1 MRRDDCGGSGI
12 LNEERMSGTDPTRR
26 LFSFYLVPE
35 FTLLAFSSAI
45 EALRLANAAVGFE
58 AYAWRFVSEDG
69 RSVKSSCGLDL
80 ATHASL
86 TEERA
91 LLGSRSRP
99 AMAVVCGG
107 MNVQRHRSRPAATW
121 LRECRR
127 RGVALASLCTGSD
140 ILADAG
146 LLDGRRCTIHWENL
160 PDFAERFPALQ
171 VSTGVYEIDGDVYT
185 CAGGS
190 ASFDMM
196 LHLIQQ
202 DFGEAVVSRIC
213 DQALVERVR
222 APSVRQRLPLRTQLG
237 TSDPAILTIVEQM
250 QANMTEPLPLPA
262 LAAKVGLSLRQIERL
277 FRREMGRSPAR
288 YYLELRL
295 ERAHLLLSQSALP
308 IIEIAV
314 ACGFVGGS
322 HFWNAYRKA
331 YGCTPKQTRLANH
344 SARPIRGPAIAAPD
358 RRVPRSRP
366 EHLTPRIAAPPPSGL
381 ISELV

>member
-1 MRRDDCGGSGI
+1 
-12 LNEERMSGTDPTRR
+12 MSETDPRRR

-35 FTLLAFSSAI
+35 FTLLAFSSAL
-45 EALRLANAAVGFE
+45 EALRLANLTVGFE

-69 RSVKSSCGLDL
+69 RCVKSSCGLDL
-80 ATHASL
+80 ATHVSL
-86 TEERA
+86 SEERSFLA
-91 LLGSRSRP
+91 GRSRP
-99 AMAVVCGG
+99 SVAVVCGG
-107 MNVQRHRSRPAATW
+107 MNVQSHRSRPAAAW

-140 ILADAG
+140 VLADAG

-171 VSTGVYEIDGDVYT
+171 VSAGVYEIDGDVYT

-196 LHLIQQ
+196 LHLIAQ

-213 DQALVERVR
+213 EQALVERMR
-222 APSVRQRLPLRTQLG
+222 APSVRQRLPLKTQLG
-237 TSDPAILTIVEQM
+237 ASDPMVLTIAEEM
-250 QANMTEPLPLPA
+250 QASLSEPMTLPD
-262 LAAKVGLSLRQIERL
+262 LAARVGVSVRQIERL
-277 FRREMGRSPAR
+277 FAREMGRSPAR

-308 IIEIAV
+308 IIEVAV
-314 ACGFVGGS
+314 ACGFLGGS

-331 YGCTPKQTRLANH
+331 YGCTPKQTRLASQN
-344 SARPIRGPAIAAPD
+344 ARQ
-358 RRVPRSRP
+358 S
-366 EHLTPRIAAPPPSGL
+366 APPPKQPAQSYPGDIMSGA
-381 ISELV
+381 V

>member
-1 MRRDDCGGSGI
+1 
-12 LNEERMSGTDPTRR
+12 MSGTDTRRR

-58 AYAWRFVSEDG
+58 AYTWRAVSEDG
-69 RSVKSSCGLDL
+69 RCAKSSCGLDL
-80 ATHASL
+80 ATHVSL
-86 TEERA
+86 AEERA
-91 LLGSRSRP
+91 LLSGRSRP
-99 AMAVVCGG
+99 SMAVVCGG
-107 MNVQRHRSRPAATW
+107 MNVQSYRSRPAAAW

-127 RGVALASLCTGSD
+127 QGVALASLCTGSD
-140 ILADAG
+140 VLADAG

-171 VSTGVYEIDGDVYT
+171 VSAGVFEIDGDVYT

-196 LHLIQQ
+196 LHLIAQ
-202 DFGEAVVSRIC
+202 DFGDEVVSRVC

-237 TSDPAILTIVEQM
+237 TTDPAILAIVEQM
-250 QANMTEPLPLPA
+250 QANLMDPLPLPS
-262 LAAKVGLSLRQIERL
+262 LAAKVGISLRQVERL
-277 FRREMGRSPAR
+277 FSRQMGRSPAR

-295 ERAHLLLSQSALP
+295 EQAHLLLNQSAMP

-314 ACGFVGGS
+314 ACGFLGGS

-331 YGCTPKQTRLANH
+331 YGCTPKQTRLA
-344 SARPIRGPAIAAPD
+344 SQRARPSSTVAAA
-358 RRVPRSRP
+358 RRAVPRI
-366 EHLTPRIAAPPPSGL
+366 EAALAS
-381 ISELV
+381 

>member
-1 MRRDDCGGSGI
+1 MG
-12 LNEERMSGTDPTRR
+12 ETDKRRR

-69 RSVKSSCGLDL
+69 CSARSSCGLDL
-80 ATHASL
+80 AVHASL
-86 TEERA
+86 AEERA
-91 LLGSRSRP
+91 LLAGGERP
-99 AMAVVCGG
+99 SMTVVCGG
-107 MNVQRHRSRPAATW
+107 MNVQRHRSRGAAAW

-140 ILADAG
+140 VLAGAG
-146 LLDGRRCTIHWENL
+146 LLDGRRCTIHWANL
-160 PDFAERFPALQ
+160 PDFAERFPALA

-196 LHLIQQ
+196 LHLIAQ
-202 DFGEAVVSRIC
+202 DFGEAVVSRVC
-213 DQALVERVR
+213 EQALVERVR
-222 APSVRQRLPLRTQLG
+222 GADARQRLPLRARLG
-237 TSDPAILTIVEQM
+237 TSDPVVLAVAETM
-250 QANMTEPLPLPA
+250 QANIAEPLPLPL
-262 LAAKVGLSLRQIERL
+262 LAAKAGVSLRQVERL

-295 ERAHLLLSQSALP
+295 ERAHLLLCQSALP
-308 IIEIAV
+308 IIEV
-314 ACGFVGGS
+314 AISCGFLGGP

-331 YGCTPKQTRLANH
+331 YGCTPKQTRLAGQAGR
-344 SARPIRGPAIAAPD
+344 SPPPAVPAVARDGRRIGPARQGHAGQAAP
-358 RRVPRSRP
+358 
-366 EHLTPRIAAPPPSGL
+366 ANPPAGML
-381 ISELV
+381 SEAL

>member
-1 MRRDDCGGSGI
+1 
-12 LNEERMSGTDPTRR
+12 MSETDTRRR

-35 FTLLAFSSAI
+35 FTLLAFSSGL
-45 EALRLANAAVGFE
+45 EALRLANLTVGFA

-69 RSVKSSCGLDL
+69 GSVRSSCGLDL
-80 ATHASL
+80 ATHSSL
-86 TEERA
+86 PEERA
-91 LLGSRSRP
+91 LLSGPSRP
-99 AMAVVCGG
+99 SVAVVCGG
-107 MNVQRHRSRPAATW
+107 MNVQSHRRRMVAAW

-140 ILADAG
+140 LLADAG

-171 VSTGVYEIDGDVYT
+171 VSSGVYEIDGDVYT

-196 LHLIQQ
+196 LHLIAQ

-213 DQALVERVR
+213 EQALVDRVR

-237 TSDPAILTIVEQM
+237 TSDPAVLTIVEEM
-250 QANMTEPLPLPA
+250 QASLSDPLPLA
-262 LAAKVGLSLRQIERL
+262 DLAAKVGVSIRQIERL
-277 FRREMGRSPAR
+277 FAREMGRSPAR

-308 IIEIAV
+308 IIEVAV
-314 ACGFVGGS
+314 ACGFIGGS

-331 YGCTPKQTRLANH
+331 YGCTPRQTRLA
-344 SARPIRGPAIAAPD
+344 SQSTRLAARRNDIAQAKHPMAPIDRPADIM
-358 RRVPRSRP
+358 
-366 EHLTPRIAAPPPSGL
+366 
-381 ISELV
+381 SEAL

>member
-1 MRRDDCGGSGI
+1 
-12 LNEERMSGTDPTRR
+12 MSGTDPIRR

-58 AYAWRFVSEDG
+58 AYAWRSVSEDG
-69 RSVKSSCGLDL
+69 RGVRSSCGLDL
-80 ATHASL
+80 ATHSSL
-86 TEERA
+86 AEERA
-91 LLGSRSRP
+91 LLGGRSRP
-99 AMAVVCGG
+99 SMAVVCGG
-107 MNVQRHRSRPAATW
+107 MNVQRHRSRPATAW

-140 ILADAG
+140 VLADAG

-171 VSTGVYEIDGDVYT
+171 VSAGVYEIDGDVYT

-202 DFGEAVVSRIC
+202 DFGEAIVSRVC
-213 DQALVERVR
+213 EQALVEHVR
-222 APSVRQRLPLRTQLG
+222 APSVRQRLPLRAQLG
-237 TSDPAILTIVEQM
+237 ASDPAVLAVVEEM
-250 QANMTEPLPLPA
+250 QANLMDPLPLPM
-262 LAAKVGLSLRQIERL
+262 LAAKLGLSPRQIERL
-277 FRREMGRSPAR
+277 FQRGMGRSPAR

-308 IIEIAV
+308 IIEVAV

-331 YGCTPKQTRLANH
+331 YGCTPKQTRLA
-344 SARPIRGPAIAAPD
+344 SLGARPVRQATATSDRD
-358 RRVPRSRP
+358 RRIHTSPATHPTPAFSATRP
-366 EHLTPRIAAPPPSGL
+366 AAVMG
-381 ISELV
+381 ELL

>member
-1 MRRDDCGGSGI
+1 
-12 LNEERMSGTDPTRR
+12 MSGTDPRRR
-26 LFSFYLVPE
+26 LFSFYLLPD

-45 EALRLANAAVGFE
+45 EALRLANAAVGFD

-69 RSVKSSCGLDL
+69 RGVRSSCGLDL
-80 ATHASL
+80 ATHSSL
-86 TEERA
+86 AEERA
-91 LLGSRSRP
+91 LLGGGSRP
-99 AMAVVCGG
+99 SMAVVCGG
-107 MNVQRHRSRPAATW
+107 VNIQRHRTRPAAAW

-202 DFGEAVVSRIC
+202 DFGEAVVSRVC

-222 APSVRQRLPLRTQLG
+222 APSARQRLPLRTQLG
-237 TSDPAILTIVEQM
+237 TSDPAILAVVEEM
-250 QANMTEPLPLPA
+250 QANLMEPLPLPD
-262 LAAKVGLSLRQIERL
+262 LAAKVGLSLRQVERL

-314 ACGFVGGS
+314 ACGFIGGS

-344 SARPIRGPAIAAPD
+344 SARPLRPAAVASRDD
-358 RRVPRSRP
+358 RRVRTPRP
-366 EHLTPRIAAPPPSGL
+366 ERIAQPFSAAPSASL
-381 ISELV
+381 VSELL

>member
-1 MRRDDCGGSGI
+1 
-12 LNEERMSGTDPTRR
+12 MSETDARRR
-26 LFSFYLVPE
+26 LFTFYLVPE

-45 EALRLANAAVGFE
+45 EALRLANLTVGFA
-58 AYAWRFVSEDG
+58 AYSWRSVSEDG
-69 RSVKSSCGLDL
+69 RAIRSSCGMDL

-86 TEERA
+86 AQERA
-91 LLGSRSRP
+91 SLGTRDRP
-99 AMAVVCGG
+99 AVAVICGG
-107 MNVQRHRSRPAATW
+107 VNVQRYRSRQVATW

-140 ILADAG
+140 LLAHAG

-160 PDFAERFPALQ
+160 PDFTERFPSIQ

-196 LHLIQQ
+196 LHLVAQ
-202 DFGEAVVSRIC
+202 DFDEGVVSRIC
-213 DQALVERVR
+213 EQALVERVR

-237 TSDPAILTIVEQM
+237 TIDPVILAVVEDM
-250 QANMTEPLPLPA
+250 QANISEPVSLPDF
-262 LAAKVGLSLRQIERL
+262 AAKAGVSLRQMERL
-277 FRREMGRSPAR
+277 FAREMGRSPAR

-308 IIEIAV
+308 IIEVAV

-322 HFWNAYRKA
+322 HFSNAYRKA
-331 YGCTPKQTRLANH
+331 YGCTPKETRLASRKAQAPARRPPNLARH
-344 SARPIRGPAIAAPD
+344 SAQ
-358 RRVPRSRP
+358 
-366 EHLTPRIAAPPPSGL
+366 LMSGAL
-381 ISELV
+381 

>member
-1 MRRDDCGGSGI
+1 LLRHRYFHEVRMSEAEMRRV
-12 LNEERMSGTDPTRR
+12 
-26 LFSFYLVPE
+26 FSFYLVPE

-45 EALRLANAAVGFE
+45 EALRLANLTVGFE
-58 AYAWRFVSEDG
+58 AYAWRSVSEDG
-69 RSVKSSCGLDL
+69 RAVRSSCGLDL

-86 TEERA
+86 AEERRR
-91 LLGSRSRP
+91 LNTWTRP
-99 AMAVVCGG
+99 SVAVVCAG
-107 MNVQRHRSRPAATW
+107 MNVQRHRSRPVAAW

-196 LHLIQQ
+196 LHLIAQ

-213 DQALVERVR
+213 EQALVERVR
-222 APSVRQRLPLRTQLG
+222 APSVRQRLPLCAQLG
-237 TSDPAILTIVEQM
+237 TTDPMLLTIVEEM
-250 QANMTEPLPLPA
+250 QASISEPVPLPD
-262 LAAKVGLSLRQIERL
+262 LAAKVGVSLRQIERL
-277 FRREMGRSPAR
+277 FARELGRSPAR

-295 ERAHLLLSQSALP
+295 ERAHLLLSQSSLP
-308 IIEIAV
+308 IIEVAV
-314 ACGFVGGS
+314 ACGFIGGS

-331 YGCTPKQTRLANH
+331 YGCTPKQTRME
-344 SARPIRGPAIAAPD
+344 SRSRGSQAP
-358 RRVPRSRP
+358 RVPAVP
-366 EHLTPRIAAPPPSGL
+366 VVHPAGMFSGAL
-381 ISELV
+381 